1 MLTDLNTLY
10 AHPVKVCYRLTSI
23 IIHHVYFCSCLQE
36 KLIQNSPWKEF
47 ASNTNY
53 AFDPYGETEEK
64 HMTTSTTAKE
74 KTRNRSTASSQQTT
88 LPMSHSPTSKS
99 HMHYEN
105 SNGHGS
111 GTGHGQRGQ
120 TSNGNGNGNTGRSNA
135 GRHMTQESSVG
146 AASGAYSRG
155 SYAERAYSL
164 PRQNQHYQQSS
175 ANMQPSGYYT
185 HDRRAARQERERE
198 RERER
203 GEERRHR
210 HERDASY
217 DRSRD
222 DPRLNGGADTP
233 DFYFMP
239 SQRKYS
245 GEVVRV
251 YVDYNK
257 DPKH

>member
-1 MLTDLNTLY
+1 MNSL
-10 AHPVKVCYRLTSI
+10 
-23 IIHHVYFCSCLQE
+23 E

-64 HMTTSTTAKE
+64 HMTSSTTAKE
-74 KTRNRSTASSQQTT
+74 KARNRSTASSQQTT

-99 HMHYEN
+99 QMYYEN
-105 SNGHGS
+105 SNVNGNGHG
-111 GTGHGQRGQ
+111 HGK
-120 TSNGNGNGNTGRSNA
+120 SGNGNGNANANSRSN

-146 AASGAYSRG
+146 GSTSTAPGPYSRG

-164 PRQNQHYQQSS
+164 PRQNHQYQQSS
-175 ANMQPSGYYT
+175 SNMQPSGYYT
-185 HDRRAARQERERE
+185 HDRRAVRQERERQE

-210 HERDASY
+210 HERDSSY

-257 DPKH
+257 DPKN

>member
-1 MLTDLNTLY
+1 
-10 AHPVKVCYRLTSI
+10 
-23 IIHHVYFCSCLQE
+23 
-36 KLIQNSPWKEF
+36 
-47 ASNTNY
+47 
-53 AFDPYGETEEK
+53 
-64 HMTTSTTAKE
+64 MTTSTTAKE

-99 HMHYEN
+99 QMYYEN
-105 SNGHGS
+105 SNGHGN

-120 TSNGNGNGNTGRSNA
+120 TSNGNGNSNGNTGRSNG